1 MALHAAMMLHEL
13 GANSVKYGALSN
25 PNGTISIRWSVLD
38 NSLCFD
44 WKERGGP
51 PIKAPIGRGF
61 GTTLI
66 EQTVKGQGGS
76 ALRSIEADGI
86 HWEIV
91 LPLAS
96 ADEAA
101 SKAPSRVRTR
111 SPQGSQTSAPSAPA
125 GIKGKKFIEDEPLI
139 AVNIASLLEH
149 RGARVSGPVATVNDA
164 LRMIEESELDGALVD
179 ANLRG
184 RSVGD
189 VAAALTQKRI
199 PFLFVTGYDREAL
212 PSSLTR
218 AKVLKKPFTEEQ
230 LLEAAAQLVE

>member
-1 MALHAAMMLHEL
+1 M
-13 GANSVKYGALSN
+13 
-25 PNGTISIRWSVLD
+25 
-38 NSLCFD
+38 
-44 WKERGGP
+44 
-51 PIKAPIGRGF
+51 
-61 GTTLI
+61 
-66 EQTVKGQGGS
+66 KGQGGS

-96 ADEAA
+96 ADDAA

-125 GIKGKKFIEDEPLI
+125 GIKGKKFAVIEDEPLI